1 MPQPRDAAFTVSSCK
16 GGVTGAPHM
25 AQVRGVFVKMPHR
38 RTTGLLEQKGHPRS
52 VTVRGQHG
60 ADGGVDSAVRAAV
73 EAFGKVLGE
82 VLELVMGCQE
92 VANDM
97 CLCCTCTSG
106 KLSKQSS

>member
-1 MPQPRDAAFTVSSCK
+1 MRLTWLRYAGCLSKCRI
-16 GGVTGAPHM
+16 H
-25 AQVRGVFVKMPHR
+25 
-38 RTTGLLEQKGHPRS
+38 EQKGHPWS

-92 VANDM
+92 LANDM

-106 KLSKQSS
+106 KLSKQSN